1 MNNISER
8 INKLSV
14 SATLAMT
21 QKSRDLKAQGH
32 HVINLS
38 IGEPDF
44 PTPQH
49 IKDAGISA
57 INNNITTYPPVP
69 GYPKLREA
77 ISKKFLTENN
87 LDFSPEQIVVSAGA
101 KHSIINALLCI
112 INKGDEVIIPAPYWV
127 SYPDMV
133 KLSEGTP
140 VFIDCDLSNDFKMT
154 ADQLEKAITPKT
166 KALIYS
172 SPSNPTG
179 DLYSVKELK
188 EIAEVLEKHPN
199 ILIISDE
206 IYEHINF
213 TGKHH
218 SIAQFKELK
227 DRVIVIN
234 GVSKAYAMT
243 GWRIGYMGAPLP
255 IAKACTKL
263 QGQFTSGACSIAQ
276 MATLK
281 AIESG
286 SEVCKEMT
294 KTFEKR
300 LNLVLNHIKEIPG
313 FIPNNPQG
321 AFYVFPDVSY
331 YFGKKHNDTEIKDS
345 NDLAMYILNSSKVAC
360 VSGDAFGSPKCLRIS
375 YATSDEELNEAFD
388 RIKKVLKE
396 LK

>member
-1 MNNISER
+1 MNKISDR
-8 INKLSV
+8 INSLSV

-21 QKSRDLKAQGH
+21 QKSRDLQAAGH
-32 HVINLS
+32 RVINLS

-44 PTPQH
+44 HTPDH
-49 IKDAGISA
+49 IKNAAIDA

-69 GYPKLREA
+69 GYPVLRNA
-77 ISKKFLTENN
+77 ISKKFKEENN
-87 LDFSPEQIVVSAGA
+87 LDFSPDQIVVSSGA

-112 INKGDEVIIPAPYWV
+112 VNKGDEVIIPAPYWV

-133 KLSEGTP
+133 KLAEGTP
-140 VFIDCDLSNDFKMT
+140 VYISCDLSSDFKMT
-154 ADQLEKAITPKT
+154 PEQLEKAITPKT
-166 KALIYS
+166 KVLIYS

-179 DLYSVKELK
+179 DLYSYEELK
-188 EIAEVLEKHPN
+188 ALAGVLAKYPE

-213 TGKHH
+213 IGKHH
-218 SIAQFKELK
+218 SIASFDELK

-243 GWRIGYMGAPLP
+243 GWRIGYMGAPLA
-255 IAKACTKL
+255 IAKAVTKL

-276 MATLK
+276 MASL
-281 AIESG
+281 AAVEAG

-294 KTFEKR
+294 KTFVKR
-300 LNLVLNHIKEIPG
+300 LKIVLDHIAEIPG
-313 FIPNNPQG
+313 MIPNKPQG

-331 YFGKKHNDTEIKDS
+331 YFGKTDGEKIINDS
-345 NDLAMYILNSSKVAC
+345 SDLALYILDKAKVAT
-360 VSGDAFGSPKCLRIS
+360 VAGDAFGSPECLRIS
-375 YATSDEELNEAFD
+375 YATSDEELNEAFES
-388 RIKKVLKE
+388 IKKALSE